1 LPERRR
7 DSLAADVVSQPVA
20 GEEIVSPHTRK
31 LISAV
36 IFAVLWIGSMLWWS
50 GSFDQQTVLITV
62 IMGVIAGLLW
72 YLLFDWFNK
81 LFNR

>member
-1 LPERRR
+1 VIALPRTPFHSQSRER
-7 DSLAADVVSQPVA
+7 D
-20 GEEIVSPHTRK
+20 IVSPHTRK

-36 IFAVLWIGSMLWWS
+36 IFAVLWTVSMLWWF
-50 GSFDQQTVLITV
+50 GSLDQHTVLVTV

-72 YLLFDWFNK
+72 YLLFDQFNK

>member
-1 LPERRR
+1 M
-7 DSLAADVVSQPVA
+7 D
-20 GEEIVSPHTRK
+20 PHTKK

-36 IFAVLWIGSMLWWS
+36 VFAVLWVVSMLWWS
-50 GSFDQQTVLITV
+50 DSFDLHNVLITV

-72 YLLFDWFNK
+72 YLLFDRFNK

>member
-1 LPERRR
+1 MIALPRTPFH
-7 DSLAADVVSQPVA
+7 SQSW
-20 GEEIVSPHTRK
+20 EQDIVSPHTRK

-36 IFAVLWIGSMLWWS
+36 IFAVLWTVSMLWWF
-50 GSFDQQTVLITV
+50 GSLDQHTVLVTV

-72 YLLFDWFNK
+72 YLLFDQFNK